1 MAADAPLTRQAR
13 AAGARSG
20 YRRPAAPP
28 AAAVEIDAHA
38 TIRIVHVVVPRGSL
52 RIAADRIAAS
62 PSRTRGFVE
71 NNPSPATQGRL
82 PPGNFA

>member
-13 AAGARSG
+13 AAGIDG
-20 YRRPAAPP
+20 PPRRRPP
-28 AAAVEIDAHA
+28 AAAIEIDARA